1 MRPDWEPPVPG
12 RRHVL
17 RNWDDYIAMA
27 QRVVGRFHDEFEVH
41 HFEYQHPV
49 VLQRGVPAR
58 LKKPYAVRVA
68 YTDWGD
74 PAMPTLVC
82 CGGVANSA
90 MRFNYLASDLKR
102 DFRVVCVDWLGRGLS
117 GWMANQNDYSLPTYV
132 EQMRQLVEHLNVGP
146 VYLLGSS
153 LGGSVGIELAAR
165 HPELVRGLILNDIG
179 PHIPKERRRRRADTL
194 ARFYV
199 FRDPSDLLRRIGAS
213 QKNDGPISDDIRFNL
228 TFHQTRWSDEDGG
241 RIYRYDIRAMQAYR
255 DDAQKSLRQWQ
266 HWAKVRCPVLLIH
279 GMMSDALLPETIE
292 RMRSTRGIA
301 VMHVPDTGH
310 TPVLSDRNQTW
321 FIREWLLGAGACTD
335 EWTVLH
341 AALRS
346 VAPVVQ
352 PPHAV
357 AAADGPAQR
366 ERAPQPRST
375 HLQRPVHL
383 QRVSALRPHL
393 RRELDHLAVRDGEPT
408 VAAE

>member
-1 MRPDWEPPVPG
+1 MPG

-17 RNWDDYIAMA
+17 RNWDDYIAVA
-27 QRVVGRFHDEFEVH
+27 QRIVGRFHAQFEVH
-41 HFEYQHPV
+41 HFEYHHPV
-49 VLQRGVPAR
+49 TLQRGAPLR
-58 LKKPYAVRVA
+58 LKRPYTVRVA

-74 PAMPTLVC
+74 PAHPTIVC

-102 DFRVVCVDWLGRGLS
+102 WFRVVCVDWLGRGMS
-117 GWMANQNDYSLPTYV
+117 GWMANESDYSLPTYV
-132 EQMRQLVEHLNVGP
+132 EQMRQLIEHLNVGP

-179 PHIPKERRRRRADTL
+179 PHIPRERRKRRADTL

-228 TFHQTRWSDEDGG
+228 TFYQTRWSDEDAG
-241 RIYRYDIRAMQAYR
+241 RVYRYDIRAMQAYR
-255 DDAQKSLRQWQ
+255 ADAQTSLQQWGL
-266 HWAKVRCPVLLIH
+266 WAKVNCPVFLIH
-279 GMMSDALLPETIE
+279 GMMSDALLPATIE
-292 RMRSTRGIA
+292 RMRRSKAVT

-321 FIREWLLGAGACTD
+321 FIRDWLLSQGAASN
-335 EWTVLH
+335 EWSVLH
-341 AALRS
+341 AALRTQT
-346 VAPVVQ
+346 PVPQ

-357 AAADGPAQR
+357 VDAGSAQ
-366 ERAPQPRST
+366 S
-375 HLQRPVHL
+375 
-383 QRVSALRPHL
+383 RV
-393 RRELDHLAVRDGEPT
+393 G
-408 VAAE
+408 